1 MDYSK
6 NLGKL
11 PLFGYES
18 FIQTPYFF
26 LTLFLLIFHF
36 ILLEFLGN
44 HICNEKFCL
53 FLFNTYLISF
63 LFLTVKAGTSRKVT
77 PPLTQTQVP
86 QGQESLC
93 SGQCWLWH
101 LEHCLARD
109 RYQYLPR
116 LVGKPPVFPTAVSYL
131 QPVYTEC
138 TCPSSQYPTE
148 VLQGLKH
155 TCP

>member
-77 PPLTQTQVP
+77 PPLTQTQAHKGRKVCVLV
-86 QGQESLC
+86 SAD
-93 SGQCWLWH
+93 SGIWNTAWH
-101 LEHCLARD
+101 VTDTSTCL
-109 RYQYLPR
+109 
-116 LVGKPPVFPTAVSYL
+116 VW
-131 QPVYTEC
+131 
-138 TCPSSQYPTE
+138 
-148 VLQGLKH
+148 
-155 TCP
+155 